1 MRRSGKRLERNLIGS
16 KLSSILNVNCLG
28 QLSMTRKPRKF
39 SGPRMRCHLKG
50 FT

>member
-16 KLSSILNVNCLG
+16 RPSSTLNVSSLG

-39 SGPRMRCHLKG
+39 SGLRMKCHLKG